1 MKISG
6 VESGKASVNTG
17 AAEAKIL
24 PSDRPKGLV
33 SARTDTA
40 RQLSPLEQGMA
51 VAEAA
56 LGNTPDIREDYVKE
70 LKERIQKGEYNVT
83 GEEIADMMLRRRAAD
98 KIR

>member
-6 VESGKASVNTG
+6 VESGKAAVNMG

-24 PSDRPKGLV
+24 PAHMPKGRV
-33 SARTDTA
+33 SSRTDTA

-56 LGNTPDIREDYVKE
+56 LADAPDIREDVVRD
-70 LKERIQKGEYNVT
+70 LKERIQKGEYKVS
-83 GEEIADMMLRRRAAD
+83 GGEIAEMMLRRQAAD
-98 KIR
+98 RIR

>member
-6 VESGKASVNTG
+6 VESGKAAVNMG

-24 PSDRPKGLV
+24 PADRPKGRV
-33 SARTDTA
+33 SGRTDKA

-56 LGNTPDIREDYVKE
+56 LADAPDVREEYVKE
-70 LKERIQKGEYNVT
+70 LKERILKGEYKVS

-98 KIR
+98 RIR